1 MKTKLQTS
9 RQALYL
15 SRFNFTLICIPG
27 VEIGKADGLSKK
39 LDWKVRVEKSEV
51 DIIENNNKVVI
62 VTKEMKKN
70 RMRILRNKEWQIK
83 EKMIL
88 KERKIY
94 ILKNKK
100 LSTEIIQLYSY
111 DKKLSVAGSNKRYR
125 KIHEWIQLV
134 LENKEQNRDTS
145 RKFNGK

>member
-1 MKTKLQTS
+1 M
-9 RQALYL
+9 
-15 SRFNFTLICIPG
+15 
-27 VEIGKADGLSKK
+27 EIGKADGLSKK

-62 VTKEMKKN
+62 VAKEMKKN

-100 LSTEIIQLYSY
+100 LSTEII
-111 DKKLSVAGSNKRYR
+111 
-125 KIHEWIQLV
+125 
-134 LENKEQNRDTS
+134 
-145 RKFNGK
+145 

>member
-1 MKTKLQTS
+1 M
-9 RQALYL
+9 
-15 SRFNFTLICIPG
+15 
-27 VEIGKADGLSKK
+27 EIGKADGLSKK

-100 LSTEIIQLYSY
+100 LSTEII
-111 DKKLSVAGSNKRYR
+111 
-125 KIHEWIQLV
+125 
-134 LENKEQNRDTS
+134 
-145 RKFNGK
+145 